1 MQKIGSE
8 IASSLGF
15 TFDKS
20 QGEKI
25 TQFLHRINS
34 LPDNAKALI
43 KNCVILSKQ
52 IQLTTEKIT
61 IIIRKD
67 KSTSS
72 IIRSLRDS
80 SLTTYKVILPS
91 FYMNFLILFCQYLLF
106 LKESNKSVSTF
117 HYIKI
122 KKNIRI

>member
-1 MQKIGSE
+1 MMYPKMSKM
-8 IASSLGF
+8 S
-15 TFDKS
+15 TPK
-20 QGEKI
+20 
-25 TQFLHRINS
+25 TQTKNAKAIFVT
-34 LPDNAKALI
+34 AKALI

-91 FYMNFLILFCQYLLF
+91 FYMNFLIFFCQYLLF

-122 KKNIRI
+122 KKTSESKFLMVFMN

>member
-1 MQKIGSE
+1 MMYPKMSKM
-8 IASSLGF
+8 S
-15 TFDKS
+15 TPK
-20 QGEKI
+20 
-25 TQFLHRINS
+25 TQTKNAKAIFVT
-34 LPDNAKALI
+34 AKALI

-106 LKESNKSVSTF
+106 LKESNKSVSTL